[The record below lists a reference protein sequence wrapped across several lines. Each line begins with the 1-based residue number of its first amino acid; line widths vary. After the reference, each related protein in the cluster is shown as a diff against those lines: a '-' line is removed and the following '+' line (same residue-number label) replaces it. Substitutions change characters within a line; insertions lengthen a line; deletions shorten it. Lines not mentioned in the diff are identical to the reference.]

1 MSTLLFEIILQT
13 IPELPDVTSGGKNVI
28 ALLTWIVGSVSA
40 VSVTIVA
47 VLWVKLG
54 KRETEYNTALL
65 RKDTE
70 YNAALLK
77 KEGDHIA
84 DLKTKDLRIAEVTRE
99 HLEDLRKRE
108 NKETVY
114 EAKVQQLVSELHA
127 IMITVK
133 NE

>member
-1 MSTLLFEIILQT
+1 MSTLLFEIIQT

-54 KRETEYNTALL
+54 KRETEYNV
-65 RKDTE
+65 
-70 YNAALLK
+70 ALLK
-77 KEGDHIA
+77 KESDHIA
-84 DLKTKDLRIAEVTRE
+84 DLKAKDLRIAEVTRA

-114 EAKVQQLVSELHA
+114 EAKVQKLVSELHA